1 MTNSGWIF
9 HLAGPY
15 RADAII
21 AMLSLVQFG
30 AGNIGRGFLAERFR
44 RAGWTITFVDVVPT
58 VLAALR
64 LRGSY
69 QVIAVEGDRE
79 EPFVV
84 DAVIAVDGSDH
95 AAVSAAVAQADLVAT
110 AVGLGALRHL
120 APGLA
125 AGLALRARPLDILVC
140 ENGLTAA
147 QDLRTAILA
156 ACPEADRAGIS
167 QRLGVVRT
175 SIGRMIPAAL
185 AKDGLNI
192 RVEPYAT
199 LPVEAAAFRGPIP
212 QVPGLIASTDIDLA
226 IARKLYLHNVT
237 HACLAYAGAQR
248 GLTTIPACVADA
260 HVRAGAWAAGQESSA
275 ALARQFGGAD
285 AQKVQRLADEQ
296 QLLLTDLFRRYANTA
311 LNDPVARVGR
321 DPIRKLANDDR
332 FLGAASLCVQND
344 VAWPALAR
352 HIVAACAWTCAADE
366 PQAAAWYAAQ
376 KAGIAAQLTLTAQL
390 DPKDPR
396 MLPIQVAAHRTTAAA
411 AMRAAGLVLHPSEE
425 DVLEI
430 ADFGLGRYAEFGLA
444 IHVYVNT
451 DRCCA
456 KELMMVP
463 GQICPE
469 HRHPPLDGD
478 PGKEETFRVRQG
490 VVDLFVPGH
499 RQESNERAAAL
510 ARVPADKQAAFTMF
524 KCIHLE
530 PGDQYTLRPN
540 TPHWFVAGPDGAIV
554 SEFSTRS
561 RDEADV
567 FTDTAIRRVG

>member
-1 MTNSGWIF
+1 M
-9 HLAGPY
+9 P
-15 RADAII
+15 
-21 AMLSLVQFG
+21 SLVQFG
-30 AGNIGRGFLAERFR
+30 AGNIGRGFLAERFC
-44 RAGWTITFVDVVPT
+44 RAGWAIIFVDVVPSI
-58 VLAALR
+58 LAALR
-64 LRGSY
+64 SRDSY
-69 QVIAVEGDRE
+69 QVIAVDGLSE
-79 EPFVV
+79 EPFTVGPVGVV
-84 DAVIAVDGSDH
+84 DGNDR
-95 AAVSAAVAQADLVAT
+95 AAVASAVAQADLVAT

-125 AGLALRARPLDILVC
+125 AGLAQRSRPLDILVC

-156 ACPEADRAGIS
+156 ACPAADRAAIS

-175 SIGRMIPAAL
+175 SIGRMIPAAR
-185 AKDGLNI
+185 AGCGLDI

-199 LPVEAAAFRGPIP
+199 LPVEAAVFRGTIP
-212 QVPGLIASTDIDLA
+212 QVPGLVASADINLT
-226 IARKLYLHNVT
+226 IARKLYLHNLT

-248 GLTTIPACVADA
+248 GLATIPACVADA
-260 HVRAGAWAAGQESSA
+260 QVRAGAWAAGLEASA

-285 AQKVQRLADEQ
+285 DQQVQRLGDEHQ
-296 QLLLTDLFRRYANTA
+296 HLLSDLFRRYANSA
-311 LNDPVARVGR
+311 LDDPVARVGR
-321 DPIRKLANDDR
+321 DPLRKLANDDR
-332 FLGAASLCVQND
+332 LLGAAAICVQTG
-344 VAWPALAR
+344 VPWPAIAR
-352 HIVAACAWTCAADE
+352 HILAACAWTCAADE
-366 PQAAAWYAAQ
+366 PQAAAWHHAQ
-376 KAGIAAQLTLTAQL
+376 KAGIAAQLFLTAQL
-390 DPKDPR
+390 DAKDLR
-396 MLPIQVAAHRTTAAA
+396 MSSIQTAHHRATAAV

-425 DVLEI
+425 DAVEI
-430 ADFGLGRYAEFGLA
+430 ADFGLGRFAEFGLA

-456 KELMMVP
+456 KELMMLP

-499 RQESNERAAAL
+499 RQDTDERSTAL
-510 ARVPADKQAAFTMF
+510 ARVPADKQQAFTMF

-567 FTDTAIRRVG
+567 FTDPAIRRVG

>member
-1 MTNSGWIF
+1 M
-9 HLAGPY
+9 P
-15 RADAII
+15 
-21 AMLSLVQFG
+21 SLVQFG
-30 AGNIGRGFLAERFR
+30 AGNIGRGFLAERFC
-44 RAGWTITFVDVVPT
+44 RAGWAITFVDVVPT

-64 LRGSY
+64 SRGSY
-69 QVIAVEGDRE
+69 QVIAVDGLSE
-79 EPFVV
+79 EPFTVTPV
-84 DAVIAVDGSDH
+84 GAVDGNDR
-95 AAVSAAVAQADLVAT
+95 AAVAAAVAQADMVAT

-125 AGLALRARPLDILVC
+125 AGLAQRSRPLDILVC

-156 ACPEADRAGIS
+156 ACPAADRAAIS

-175 SIGRMIPAAL
+175 SIGRMIPAAR
-185 AKDGLNI
+185 AGGGLDI

-199 LPVEAAAFRGPIP
+199 LPVEAAAFRGTIP
-212 QVPGLIASTDIDLA
+212 QVPGLVASADINLT
-226 IARKLYLHNVT
+226 IARKLYLHNLT

-248 GLTTIPACVADA
+248 GLATISACVADA
-260 HVRAGAWAAGQESSA
+260 QVCAGAWAAGLEASA

-285 AQKVQRLADEQ
+285 DQQVQRLRDEQ
-296 QLLLTDLFRRYANTA
+296 QHLLNDLFRRYANTA
-311 LNDPVARVGR
+311 LDDPVARVGR
-321 DPIRKLANDDR
+321 DPLRKLANDDR
-332 FLGAASLCVQND
+332 LLGAASICVQTG
-344 VAWPALAR
+344 VPWPAIAR
-352 HIVAACAWTCAADE
+352 HIIAACAWTCAADE
-366 PQAAAWYAAQ
+366 PQAAAWHHAQ
-376 KAGIAAQLTLTAQL
+376 KAGIAAQLFLTAQL
-390 DPKDPR
+390 DAKDLR
-396 MLPIQVAAHRTTAAA
+396 MSSIQTAHHRATAAV

-425 DVLEI
+425 DAVEI
-430 ADFGLGRYAEFGLA
+430 ADFGLGRFAEFGLA

-456 KELMMVP
+456 KELMMLP

-499 RQESNERAAAL
+499 RQDTDERSTAL
-510 ARVPADKQAAFTMF
+510 ARVPADKQQAFTMF

-567 FTDTAIRRVG
+567 FTDPAIRRVG

>member
-1 MTNSGWIF
+1 M
-9 HLAGPY
+9 P
-15 RADAII
+15 
-21 AMLSLVQFG
+21 SLVQFG
-30 AGNIGRGFLAERFR
+30 AGNIGRGFLAERFC
-44 RAGWTITFVDVVPT
+44 RAGWAITFVDVVPT

-64 LRGSY
+64 SRGSY
-69 QVIAVEGDRE
+69 QVIAVDGLSE
-79 EPFVV
+79 EPFTVTPV
-84 DAVIAVDGSDH
+84 GAVDGNDR
-95 AAVSAAVAQADLVAT
+95 AAVAAAVAQADMVAT

-125 AGLALRARPLDILVC
+125 AGLAQRSRPLDILVC

-156 ACPEADRAGIS
+156 ACPAADRAAIS

-175 SIGRMIPAAL
+175 SIGRMIPAAR
-185 AKDGLNI
+185 AGGGLDI

-199 LPVEAAAFRGPIP
+199 LPVEAAAFRGTIP
-212 QVPGLIASTDIDLA
+212 QVPGLVASADINLT
-226 IARKLYLHNVT
+226 IARKLYLHNLT

-248 GLTTIPACVADA
+248 GLATISACVADA
-260 HVRAGAWAAGQESSA
+260 QVCAGAWAAGLEASA

-285 AQKVQRLADEQ
+285 DQQVQRLRDEQ
-296 QLLLTDLFRRYANTA
+296 QHLLNDLFRRYANTA
-311 LNDPVARVGR
+311 LDDPVARVGR
-321 DPIRKLANDDR
+321 DPLRKLANDDR
-332 FLGAASLCVQND
+332 LLGAASICVQTG
-344 VAWPALAR
+344 VPWPAIAR
-352 HIVAACAWTCAADE
+352 HIIAACAWTCAADE
-366 PQAAAWYAAQ
+366 PQAAAWHHAQ
-376 KAGIAAQLTLTAQL
+376 KAGIAAQLFLTAQL
-390 DPKDPR
+390 DAKDLR
-396 MLPIQVAAHRTTAAA
+396 MSSIQTAHHRATAAV

-425 DVLEI
+425 DAVEI
-430 ADFGLGRYAEFGLA
+430 ADFGLGRFAEFGLA

-456 KELMMVP
+456 KELMMLP

-499 RQESNERAAAL
+499 RQDTDERSTAL
-510 ARVPADKQAAFTMF
+510 ARVPADKQQAFTMF